1 MFCGLS
7 HAKRVTTQVTLKF
20 LFRLVIMDSSVRLI
34 PRALYVFFATLMVF
48 SLVLANSINPSVA
61 NKAHAAS
68 GSDFQ
73 PGNIISDG
81 VFYNGSAMSAGEIQA
96 FLNSKVP
103 RCTLGDPGR
112 PAGGIYTFP
121 NGSQTL
127 LASNCLKDYYELI
140 PNISGDS
147 FCAPISGGYFS
158 AAELIQRIGT
168 ACNVSQK
175 VLLVLLEKEQS
186 LISDSFP
193 AQSQMDRA
201 TGFNCPDTAPCSS
214 ASAGFFKQV
223 YSAARQFQVYG
234 TGVFTWYPVGT
245 TTAVRFH
252 PNVACGS
259 ATVFIQNRA
268 TAALYYYTPYQPNV
282 AAINNLYGTGDG
294 CSSYGNRNFWRMFT
308 DWFGATEIPQGTE
321 QFVKAVYNDLLGRA
335 PESRE
340 AINYYSAA
348 LVSGVSR
355 QSVALGFQNSS
366 EFLSIK
372 IREAYQRAF
381 LREPEQGA
389 TEYWISEIRRGR
401 LVVDELF
408 PLFLAT
414 NEMYFSRGGGTEE
427 GYITALYQI
436 VLNRTP
442 RADEIA
448 YYVADRRKN
457 ATLSAVASC
466 FTNSPENYANYV
478 KEAYW
483 RYLGRQPENQNAID
497 YWSNLARR
505 DGVAVM
511 RSNIM
516 ASGEYWA
523 RGINWFSN

>member
-1 MFCGLS
+1 
-7 HAKRVTTQVTLKF
+7 
-20 LFRLVIMDSSVRLI
+20 MDSSVSSR
-34 PRALYVFFATLMVF
+34 PRALNLFFSAI
-48 SLVLANSINPSVA
+48 LVLLFVVANSINPSVA
-61 NKAHAAS
+61 INAQAAS
-68 GSDFQ
+68 SSDFRA
-73 PGNIISDG
+73 GNIISDG
-81 VFYNGSAMSAGEIQA
+81 VFYNGNSMSAGEIQA

-127 LASNCLKDYYELI
+127 LANKCLRDYYELI
-140 PNISGDS
+140 PNLPGDS
-147 FCAPISGGYFS
+147 FCAPISGGNLS
-158 AAELIQRIGT
+158 AAELIQRIGSS
-168 ACNVSQK
+168 CNVSQK

-186 LISDSFP
+186 LVTDSFP
-193 AQSQMDRA
+193 AKSQMDRA
-201 TGFNCPDTAPCSS
+201 TGFNCPDTAPCNS
-214 ASAGFFKQV
+214 ASAGLFKQV

-234 TGVFTWYPVGT
+234 TGVFTWYPVGS
-245 TTAVRFH
+245 TTAIRFH
-252 PNVACGS
+252 PNVACGAS
-259 ATVFIQNRA
+259 PVYIQNRA
-268 TAALYYYTPYQPNV
+268 TAALYYYTPYQPNA
-282 AAINNLYGTGDG
+282 AAINNLYGTGDS

-308 DWFGATEIPQGTE
+308 DWFGATEVPQGTE

-355 QSVALGFQNSS
+355 QSVSLGFQNSS
-366 EFLSIK
+366 EFLAIK

-381 LREPEQGA
+381 LREPEPGA
-389 TEYWISEIRRGR
+389 TEYWISEIRSGR
-401 LVVDELF
+401 LVADEVF

-427 GYITALYQI
+427 GYVTALYQT

-442 RADEIA
+442 AAEEVE
-448 YYVADRRKN
+448 YYVESRRLH
-457 ATLSAVASC
+457 ASLSVIASC

-483 RYLGRQPENQNAID
+483 RYLGRQPENQDAIL
-497 YWSNLARR
+497 YWGNLARR
-505 DGVAVM
+505 DGVSVM
-511 RSNIM
+511 RANIM
-516 ASGEYWA
+516 SSGEYWA